1 MFLQNLSIINFKNYN
16 EANLEFSPKVN
27 CFTGKNASGKTNL
40 LDAIYYLSFCKSF
53 SNPIDS
59 QNIHHDFDF
68 FVIRGNYKMNGKTDE
83 LHCGMKRNQN
93 KIFKRNKK
101 VYDRLSDHIG
111 LYPLVLVHPGDV
123 NLLLGG
129 SEDRRKFVDGVISQ
143 YNKEYLHVLLHYK
156 RALLQRNTLLK
167 SFAEKKF
174 FDESSLEV
182 WDEQLIEHGSYL
194 YEQRKLFFDEFLP
207 VFSEYYSF
215 LTHAEENVSINYIS
229 HLNDDSFENLLKDSR
244 QSDTYAQFTTKGIH
258 KDNLEFII
266 NNYPVK
272 KFGSQGQQKSFIIA
286 LKLAQ
291 FAFTKRVKELNPI
304 MLFDDIFDKL
314 DEHRVTQLM
323 KLVSEN
329 TFGQIFVTDTDAGR
343 LEKIFSAIKTET
355 KIFEVDNGMVKEI
368 KG

>member
-1 MFLQNLSIINFKNYN
+1 MYLKSLSLINFKNYQ
-16 EANLEFSPKVN
+16 EANLDFTPKVN

-59 QNIHHDFDF
+59 QNINHEFEF
-68 FVIRGNYKMNGKTDE
+68 FSIQGVYQVNGNSDE

-93 KIFKRNKK
+93 KVFRRNKK
-101 VYDRLSDHIG
+101 VYERLSDHIG
-111 LYPLVLVHPGDV
+111 LYPLVLIHPGDV

-143 YNKEYLHVLLHYK
+143 YDNEYLHVLLQYK

-167 SFAEKKF
+167 TFAEKRY
-174 FDESSLEV
+174 FDEASIEV
-182 WDEQLIEHGSYL
+182 WDDQLVSNGNYIF
-194 YEQRKLFFDEFLP
+194 EQRKAFFKEFLP
-207 VFSEYYSF
+207 VFAEYYSF
-215 LTHAEENVSINYIS
+215 LTKDAEKVSIEYIS
-229 HLNDDSFENLLKDSR
+229 DLNSESFEICLQNSR
-244 QSDTYAQFTTKGIH
+244 KNDLMAQYTTKGLH
-258 KDNLEFII
+258 KDNLDFLVNEF
-266 NNYPVK
+266 PVK

-291 FAFTKRVKELNPI
+291 FAFTKKVKGLNPI

-323 KLVSEN
+323 KLVSDN

-343 LEKIFSAIKTET
+343 LKKIFSKINTET
-355 KIFEVDNGMVKEI
+355 KIFKVQDGSVV
-368 KG
+368 

>member
-1 MFLQNLSIINFKNYN
+1 MFLQNLSIINFKNYT
-16 EANLEFSPKVN
+16 EASLEFSSKIN
-27 CFTGKNASGKTNL
+27 CFAGMNASGKTNL

-68 FVIRGNYKMNGKTDE
+68 FVIQGKYKLNGHIDE
-83 LHCGMKRNQN
+83 LHCGVKRNQN
-93 KIFKRNKK
+93 KVFKRNKK
-101 VYDRLSDHIG
+101 VYERLSDHIG
-111 LYPLVLVHPGDV
+111 QYPLVLVYPGDV

-129 SEDRRKFVDGVISQ
+129 SEERRKFVDGVISQ
-143 YNKEYLHVLLHYK
+143 YNKEYLHLLLQYK

-167 SFAEKKF
+167 SFAEKKY
-174 FDESSLEV
+174 FDEPSLEI
-182 WDEQLIEHGSYL
+182 WDEQLIEYGNYL
-194 YEQRKLFFDEFLP
+194 YEQRKLFFEDFLP

-215 LTHAEENVSINYIS
+215 LTHSEEKVNIEYVS
-229 HLNDDSFENLLKDSR
+229 HLNEDSYQNLLQRAR
-244 QSDTYAQFTTKGIH
+244 QNDTYAQFTTKGIH

-266 NNYPVK
+266 NDYPVK

-291 FAFTKRVKELNPI
+291 FAFTKKVKGKKPI

-323 KLVSEN
+323 KLVSDN
-329 TFGQIFVTDTDAGR
+329 TFGQIFVTDTDSER
-343 LEKIFSAIKTET
+343 LKNIFSTIETET
-355 KIFEVDNGMVKEI
+355 KIFEVEKGKVKETE
-368 KG
+368 